1 MTTATAPKVRRLRH
15 PLTPQRAGLE
25 QIAARLY
32 PDSTYLQ
39 AEWVRAVSV
48 VRGTS
53 RGWLLERP
61 VAKDSGRA

>member
-1 MTTATAPKVRRLRH
+1 MTAATKVRRLRA
-15 PLTPQRAGLE
+15 PITPKADGLE

-39 AEWVRAVSV
+39 AEWVRAVRV

-53 RGWLLERP
+53 RGWLLDRP
-61 VAKDSGRA
+61 VPKAGHA